1 MTDERI
7 DNYVTGRMSDEER
20 LAFEREIESDA
31 ALREEVSLHR
41 DIVRAV
47 RMKGAKQFLQSI
59 EQEIRAEEQAA
70 EAVRHHRTQVVRLV
84 SYVAMA
90 ACLAVGVFHL
100 HNAANYR
107 SVGNNII
114 ITEAEVRGGFDS
126 GMIAAKIESKEFK
139 TALAMIANEQSRLS
153 AEDPLDAV
161 DNMELEWYKA
171 VTYMRMGRWVKARSV
186 LKQLAASDNPYY
198 KAKAQ
203 NALEQL

>member
-7 DNYVTGRMSDEER
+7 DNYVMGRMLDEER
-20 LAFEREIESDA
+20 LAFEREIEVDA

-47 RMKGAKQFLQSI
+47 RMKGAKQFLQGV

-70 EAVRHHRTQVVRLV
+70 EAARHRQTQVVRLI

-90 ACLAVGVFHL
+90 ACLAVGIFHF

-107 SVGNNII
+107 SVGNAIT
-114 ITEAEVRGGFDS
+114 ITETGVRGGFDS
-126 GMIAAKIESKEFK
+126 EAIVAKIESKEFK
-139 TALAMIANEQSRLS
+139 TALAMIADEQSQLS
-153 AEDPLDAV
+153 ADNPLDAV

-171 VTYMRMGRWVKARSV
+171 VTYMRMGKWIKARRV
-186 LKQLAASDNPYY
+186 LKQIAASDNLYY